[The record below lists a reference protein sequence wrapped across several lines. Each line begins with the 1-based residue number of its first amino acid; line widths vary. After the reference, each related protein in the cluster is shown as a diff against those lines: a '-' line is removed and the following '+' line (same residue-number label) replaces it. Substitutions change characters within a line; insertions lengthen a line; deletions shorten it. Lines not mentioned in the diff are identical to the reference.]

1 MTHTDPHH
9 QAREA
14 PVVEATDT
22 APLMGGTV
30 TPTNFAAQNS
40 TESERSARDRAF
52 ATLASLAESTARPRG
67 DDLDTLGQLRL
78 VELATEQARRAVIDD
93 ALQHGTT
100 RQQIAD
106 TLAIDLETFEQRYG
120 SKS

>member
-1 MTHTDPHH
+1 MTDSDPHH

-22 APLMGGTV
+22 APLVGGTV
-30 TPTNFAAQNS
+30 TPTNFAAQNN
-40 TESERSARDRAF
+40 TVSERSARVRAF
-52 ATLASLAESTARPRG
+52 VTLASLTESTIHYRG

-78 VELATEQARRAVIDD
+78 SELTTEQARCAVIDG

-100 RQQIAD
+100 GQQIAD